1 MMSCDF
7 KEIYPY
13 KKVISIG
20 IVLAIY
26 NGGDFL
32 KQQLKSIATQDYQE
46 WMLYA
51 RDDVSGD
58 NSLST
63 IEKISKQ
70 NRRFHV
76 IADTQGNLGA
86 KANFSSL
93 IKMPVL
99 DSHQYIA
106 FSDQD
111 DVWIKDKLSIQV
123 DAMRRLESEFPGSA
137 LLVHSDME
145 VVNASLSQI
154 SPSFM
159 FYQGIRHEACQPLQ
173 VLLAQNFIT
182 GCTMIVNSKL
192 LDIALPIPEDALMH
206 DWWLALCAA
215 VFGHIGYIDKPLLK
229 YRQHGG
235 NAVGAKHLNDLLNPI
250 SGEWKKGWLAGRD
263 NLFKSMKQAEALAER
278 IRKHE
283 PNNENLSIVEAYAS
297 LQYDSPMQRIRKIK
311 KLKVHAQSNMRQALL
326 LSRLLFTS
334 RVDKHD

>member
-1 MMSCDF
+1 MKANIILCSFDG
-7 KEIYPY
+7 
-13 KKVISIG
+13 KKYLHEQI
-20 IVLAIY
+20 
-26 NGGDFL
+26 
-32 KQQLKSIATQDYQE
+32 KSIQEQSYQH
-46 WMLYA
+46 WDLLI
-51 RDDVSGD
+51 RDDGSQDGSLEIVQVLNKH
-58 NSLST
+58 NSQIKL
-63 IEKISKQ
+63 IEDEK
-70 NRRFHV
+70 
-76 IADTQGNLGA
+76 GNLGA
-86 KANFSSL
+86 SGNFASL
-93 IKMPVL
+93 LETTYKKGL
-99 DSHQYIA
+99 QYIA

-111 DVWIKDKLSIQV
+111 DVWEEDKLSSQISGIQQLECCYP
-123 DAMRRLESEFPGSA
+123 DAP

-145 VVNASLSQI
+145 VVDASLSQI

-182 GCTMIVNSKL
+182 GCTIIVNSKL

-235 NAVGAKHLNDLLNPI
+235 NAVGAKHFNDLLNPI

-297 LQYDSPMQRIRKIK
+297 LQYDKPMQRIRKIK